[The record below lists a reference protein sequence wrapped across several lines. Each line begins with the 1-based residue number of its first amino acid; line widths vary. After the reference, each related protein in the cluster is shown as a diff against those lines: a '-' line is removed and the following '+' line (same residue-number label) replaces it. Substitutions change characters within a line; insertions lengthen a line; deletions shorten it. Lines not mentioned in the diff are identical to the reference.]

1 MAAHKRRWLRWVGLV
16 LLILV
21 LVIAG
26 LAARVLMQRAEHRKL
41 RDAEVGRAPV
51 AAPKRS
57 KAVVARPTPIAD
69 PSLCLRGQVLERGAP
84 VAAIHVMAPDATLS
98 LTGPCAC
105 KACQCPE
112 GLTSLLAN
120 PRAGLLLSVKSEP
133 TRADGTFAMCGL
145 TLPLPAFVWAEHADG
160 RIALPARELSELQLG
175 GATALEVVTPV
186 GFTGI
191 VQTAEG
197 PLKSARVL
205 AYSEPRLMV
214 RDVVTDDT
222 GRFSTSLPLGSARF
236 VIAAPNRAPVMLTRE
251 VEAGRPVVLT
261 LEEPFDLVVRALLDD
276 APVPGAEVR
285 MQRDEVRLT
294 DAKGEVHLESLAS
307 GAMVD
312 VRVSKGPL
320 VGSASVMARA
330 GSSQRLDVLLRR
342 GVRVRGVVIDEK
354 GQPRIGRVRVGPPP
368 LLDTDAKGHF
378 ESELLE
384 PNDDVRPVPLVEGCE
399 AERAATIELAGADV
413 TLMLKVRCEVT
424 AQGTVLD
431 ADGAPVPNAEVSL
444 QTTGGSES
452 ASTDAEGHFS
462 FHQPPG
468 SYRLE
473 VSHPRY
479 RKAEQPLTLP
489 AKDVTVVLD
498 AGGTISGKVVDG
510 AGKPIASAEVMAVPG
525 VLEDLLR
532 EFEGGST
539 KATTTA
545 DGAFEVTGLL
555 AGRWVLAASGA
566 SLPSTPSEPV
576 VLQPGEHREGVVIT
590 IDAKVDLSGVVLDE
604 QRRPIPGARIK
615 WDPADEKAAFRA
627 VLLDAVQGRMDQAL
641 RFFPSSSY
649 SDADGKFELRGL
661 PLSDVKLDISATG
674 FEDVDQ
680 KASRGDRV
688 EVTLKRV
695 GGRMKGRVLDEAGRP
710 VRRFSVDGS
719 DFTTD
724 DGRFEVTAFSST
736 DSVRVKAEGY
746 VPLMQIVEMVKPV
759 VDVGDLVLKKGLSLR
774 VEVAGDDGK
783 PLEGVRVAAGQS
795 VEGGDGSCTTRA
807 DGRCVMS
814 PFIDEETL
822 VKARKDGFVPA
833 ESKVEKGH
841 FTEPVKLTLK
851 AAGGRVTGQVFGAP
865 GRPAGARNVFL
876 SSGDTSEF
884 VLTDE
889 TGHFSKAGLPEGEYC
904 VSVELS
910 GMLGTDWAIPTKA
923 STSPTPIVLG
933 PALGGATL
941 ETTSRFPGRVV
952 LVQGTHPALERS
964 DVGSD
969 SSTTLCTS
977 LHAAVVVLVVT
988 GTARIE
994 GLPPGRWS
1002 VYSVAINEADDEG
1015 VVTPKVVEVLANETK
1030 RVP

>member
-16 LLILV
+16 LLGLV

-26 LAARVLMQRAEHRKL
+26 LVARVLMQRAEHRKL

-57 KAVVARPTPIAD
+57 KTVVARPTPVAD
-69 PSLCLRGQVLERGAP
+69 PSLCLRGQVLDRGAP
-84 VAAIHVMAPDATLS
+84 VAAIHVMVPDATLS

-105 KACQCPE
+105 RACQCPE
-112 GLTSLLAN
+112 GLAALLAN
-120 PRAGLLLSVKSEP
+120 PRAGLLLTVKSEP
-133 TRADGTFAMCGL
+133 TKPDGTFALCGL
-145 TLPLPAFVWAEHADG
+145 TLPLPTFVWAEHADG
-160 RIALPARELSELQLG
+160 RLALPARELSELQLG

-186 GFTGI
+186 VFTGV
-191 VQTAEG
+191 VQTADG

-205 AYSEPRLMV
+205 AYSEPRLLV
-214 RDVVTDDT
+214 RDVVTDDA
-222 GRFSTSLPLGSARF
+222 GRFSTSLPLGGARF
-236 VIAAPNRAPVMLTRE
+236 VIAAPNRPPVMLTRE

-261 LEEPFDLVVRALLDD
+261 LEEPFDLVVRAVLDD
-276 APVPGAEVR
+276 APVPDAEVTV
-285 MQRDEVRLT
+285 QRDDVRLT
-294 DAKGEVHLESLAS
+294 DAKGEVHLATLAG

-312 VRVSKGPL
+312 VRVTKGPL
-320 VGSASVMARA
+320 VGSASVIARP
-330 GSSQRLDVLLRR
+330 GGSQRLDVRLRR

-368 LLDTDAKGHF
+368 ALDTDAQGRF

-384 PNDDVRPVPLVEGCE
+384 PTDDVRATPIVEGCE
-399 AERAATIELAGADV
+399 ADRSDTIELADADV
-413 TLMLKVRCEVT
+413 TVMLKVRCEVT

-444 QTTGGSES
+444 QTTNGSES
-452 ASTDAEGHFS
+452 ASTDAAGHFA

-468 SYRLE
+468 SYRLQ

-525 VLEDLLR
+525 VLDDVLR

-539 KATTTA
+539 GATTTA

-555 AGRWVLAASGA
+555 AGRWVLAANGA
-566 SLPSTPSEPV
+566 SLPSTPSEPI

-590 IDAKVDLSGVVLDE
+590 IDAKVDLSGVVVDE

-615 WDPADEKAAFRA
+615 WDPADEKAALRA

-641 RFFPSSSY
+641 RFLPSSSY

-746 VPLMQIVEMVKPV
+746 VPTSQVVKMTSPV

-774 VEVAGDDGK
+774 IEVVSDDGK
-783 PLEGVRVAAGQS
+783 PLDGARVAAGQPG
-795 VEGGDGSCTTRA
+795 EGGDGSCTTRA
-807 DGRCVMS
+807 EGRCVLS
-814 PFIDEETL
+814 PFLDDETL
-822 VKARKDGFVPA
+822 VKARKEGFVPA
-833 ESKVEKGH
+833 EVKVEKGH
-841 FTEPVKLTLK
+841 LGEPVKLVLK
-851 AAGGRVTGQVFGAP
+851 AAGGQVTGQVFGAP

-876 SSGDTSEF
+876 SSETANEF

-889 TGHFSKAGLPEGEYC
+889 TGRFSKAGLPEGDYC
-904 VSVELS
+904 ASVELS

-933 PALGGATL
+933 PILGGAAL
-941 ETTSRFPGRVV
+941 ETTSRMPGRVV

-964 DVGSD
+964 DIGSD

-994 GLPPGRWS
+994 GLTPGRWS